1 MRLAA
6 VSVVKNEADIIEA
19 FVRHTAA
26 WVDLHLILDENST
39 DGTREILQALRAEG
53 LPLRLF
59 GDEVIGHVQQ
69 ARCNWLIREA
79 ASSNG
84 VDWVLP
90 LDADEFLDGPGR
102 RDLESALGAPAITP
116 RNLPLHDY
124 VITRADLAD
133 ELNPVLRLRHCRPA
147 RSSTRK
153 LIIPSALATDPTVSA
168 GKGNHALY
176 RDGVEI
182 ATQPLPEIW
191 RFGHFAL
198 RSAPHHLIRLVRSEL
213 QRLARGRAG
222 LGLDAHYR
230 LGYQLL
236 AEDPELFFASLDQS
250 PAGMSESPLPYRGSA
265 LRHTPL
271 TDWSR
276 VARALFPYLEQLAR
290 SHGELADLTGR
301 DVASTPPGELQVHEL
316 PAAGTMVRV
325 RESAPFSGFT
335 PASGWCAQ
343 EGPVPEAFL
352 PAFHWAM
359 APVTELAVTGDAK
372 GGPAVLSADCLTYSD
387 GQSVTIELNGR
398 IVHQLAF
405 SQVNHREA
413 LNVPLTLIPGE
424 NRLCLHFSHSLATAQ
439 DPRQLAVIFLSLR
452 IRPVS

>member
-1 MRLAA
+1 
-6 VSVVKNEADIIEA
+6 
-19 FVRHTAA
+19 
-26 WVDLHLILDENST
+26 
-39 DGTREILQALRAEG
+39 
-53 LPLRLF
+53 
-59 GDEVIGHVQQ
+59 
-69 ARCNWLIREA
+69 
-79 ASSNG
+79 
-84 VDWVLP
+84 
-90 LDADEFLDGPGR
+90 
-102 RDLESALGAPAITP
+102 
-116 RNLPLHDY
+116 
-124 VITRADLAD
+124 
-133 ELNPVLRLRHCRPA
+133 
-147 RSSTRK
+147 
-153 LIIPSALATDPTVSA
+153 
-168 GKGNHALY
+168 
-176 RDGVEI
+176 
-182 ATQPLPEIW
+182 
-191 RFGHFAL
+191 
-198 RSAPHHLIRLVRSEL
+198 
-213 QRLARGRAG
+213 
-222 LGLDAHYR
+222 
-230 LGYQLL
+230 QLL

-301 DVASTPPGELQVHEL
+301 DVASTPPGELQVHE
-316 PAAGTMVRV
+316 
-325 RESAPFSGFT
+325 
-335 PASGWCAQ
+335 
-343 EGPVPEAFL
+343 L

-424 NRLCLHFSHSLATAQ
+424 NRLCLHFSHSLATEQ